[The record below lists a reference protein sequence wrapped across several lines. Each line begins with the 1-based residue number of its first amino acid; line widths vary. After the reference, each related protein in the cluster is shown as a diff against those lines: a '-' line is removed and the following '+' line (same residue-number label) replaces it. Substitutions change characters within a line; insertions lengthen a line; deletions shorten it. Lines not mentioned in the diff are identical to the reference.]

1 MNLPLQGIRVV
12 EVAAWTFVPAAG
24 ALLADLGAD
33 VIKIEPPTGDP
44 QRGLANML
52 NLSSNGPNPFT
63 EVPNRGKRSVTL
75 DLTNPGGRETLLK
88 LAANADV
95 FLTSYLP
102 QLRRKLRI
110 DVDDVRAVAPGIVY
124 VRGSGWGSEGP
135 MAETGGYDLASAW
148 ASSGMAYRLTP
159 PGGEPP
165 FQPPAYYDLQ
175 GANTIA
181 GAIAMA
187 LFKRERTGEPS
198 EVDVSLLNVGMWS
211 LAPDIVGAPYVD
223 DFMRLDRK
231 APGNPITN
239 GYRTSDGRW
248 LYLVLLQ
255 ADRFWAELCGV
266 LDRPDLV
273 EHTKFANAMVR
284 FENRVECVE
293 ILDAVFASRTLDQWR
308 ERFHGFSGVWA
319 PVLSFLDLHEHA
331 QVAANGYLPEIDD
344 GAGAAFR
351 LVSPPM
357 HFDGVHSAP
366 RTRAP
371 ELGQHTEDVLLEAG
385 LDWDEIS
392 ALREQGAL
400 G

>member
-88 LAANADV
+88 LAGNADV

-110 DVDDVRAVAPGIVY
+110 DVDDVRAVAPGIIY

-181 GAIAMA
+181 GAIAVA

-231 APGNPITN
+231 AAGNPITN
-239 GYRTSDGRW
+239 GYRTGDGRW

-273 EHTKFANAMVR
+273 DHPKFANAMVR

-293 ILDAVFASRTLDQWR
+293 VLDAVFASRTLDQWR

-319 PVLSFLDLHEHA
+319 PVLSFVDLHEHE

-344 GAGAAFR
+344 GAGSPFR

-385 LDWDEIS
+385 FEWDEIS